1 MAYTTINKSTEHFN
15 TKLYTGNGSTG
26 HAITGVGFQPDW
38 TWFKSRSGTNHH
50 VLFDVV
56 RGVTKG
62 IYPNLGNAEDT
73 LANSLSSFDSDGFTL
88 GADTGSGGAVNG
100 NTNSMVSWNW
110 KAGTTTGINNTGST
124 IQPATGGYSFNQ
136 TSGFSMVKYLGNLTS
151 GAKVPHGLGVAP
163 KMVITK
169 KIGSNSNWITYHAKV
184 NEGTTPQNYAMSLNY
199 NYAKDGESYYWNNT
213 APDAVNFT
221 LGNSNQVNDNS
232 NYHIAYCF
240 AEIPGYSKVGDFFG
254 NGSASTGKFIY
265 TGFKPK
271 FIITK
276 RDDSTSGGSWLI
288 YDTARNT
295 LNPADKVLSSSDN
308 SNESGWGY
316 NFDIDILSNGFRMT
330 SATTYTNVTNAHY
343 IYYAVAE
350 APLVGTNGVTAK
362 AR

>member
-1 MAYTTINKSTEHFN
+1 MAYTTINKSSDFFN
-15 TKLYTGNGSTG
+15 TKLYSGTGSEHT
-26 HAITGVGFQPDW
+26 ISGVSFEPHM
-38 TWFKSRSGTNHH
+38 TWLKSRTNTQPHM
-50 VLFDVV
+50 LSDAV
-56 RGVTKG
+56 RGGSKQ
-62 IYPNLGNAEDT
+62 IYPNTGGAET
-73 LANSLSSFDSDGFTL
+73 SYSQYLKSFNSDGFVL
-88 GADTGSGGAVNG
+88 GTDGGINASGQ
-100 NTNSMVSWNW
+100 TYVSWNW

-136 TSGFSMVKYLGNLTS
+136 TSGFSIIKYLGNLTS

-169 KIGSNSNWITYHAKV
+169 KIGATSNWVSYHAGV
-184 NEGTTPQNYAMSLNY
+184 NEGTTPQNYSITLNY
-199 NYAKDGESYYWNNT
+199 NYAKDGEAYYWNNT

-240 AEIPGYSKVGDFFG
+240 AEIPGYSKMGDFFG
-254 NGSASTGKFIY
+254 NGSASTGQFIY

-295 LNPADKVLSSSDN
+295 LNPADKVLSSSD
-308 SNESGWGY
+308 SSDEAGWGY
-316 NFDIDILSNGFRMT
+316 NFDIDILSNGFRIA
-330 SATTYTNVTNAHY
+330 SGTTYTNVNNAHY